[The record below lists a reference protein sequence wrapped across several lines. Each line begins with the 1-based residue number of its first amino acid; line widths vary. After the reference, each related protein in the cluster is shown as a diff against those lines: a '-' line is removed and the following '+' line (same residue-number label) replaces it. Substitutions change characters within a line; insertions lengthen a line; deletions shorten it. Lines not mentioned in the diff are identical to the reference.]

1 MRSFLL
7 LLFVYCYKAV
17 FHCFLPVDS
26 FSPSKICLPFPCCYY
41 ELYIW
46 KSVWRKRQTT
56 LNCERKVL
64 SIVHTCLS
72 CDKQGWGHQGALD
85 DTPATVW
92 ISKVL
97 RYLKK
102 IEPNF
107 FSKSVPLVNLYL
119 IEDKW
124 NLEDCYFCAHESTQI
139 LYLQVGFFSL
149 SVYESRENSLWLR
162 FILSYRN
169 GDRIPCEFGLAQQ

>member
-1 MRSFLL
+1 MFSPCRLLFSFQNLSPLSLL
-7 LLFVYCYKAV
+7 LLWTLHLKKCLEEKTDNIELWEKGPLYCAYLS
-17 FHCFLPVDS
+17 FLWQARLGS
-26 FSPSKICLPFPCCYY
+26 SGC
-41 ELYIW
+41 
-46 KSVWRKRQTT
+46 T
-56 LNCERKVL
+56 
-64 SIVHTCLS
+64 
-72 CDKQGWGHQGALD
+72 ALD

-124 NLEDCYFCAHESTQI
+124 NLEDCYFCTHESTQI

-149 SVYESRENSLWLR
+149 SVYESRENSLWLH